1 VVAIWFFLIIW
12 LIGSKYRLKEQAGVA
27 QELSLEGLMNVHS
40 DLWSPILT

>member
-1 VVAIWFFLIIW
+1 MVLSHYLAHW
-12 LIGSKYRLKEQAGVA
+12 EQIQVEGVAGVA